1 MCYNP
6 LEKGGVLV
14 TDKANKLL
22 AALLER
28 YEQTNKTE
36 FPAMTLSDYP
46 DYVINELENNE
57 YITRKSNI
65 LMSVVLTEK
74 ALVEA
79 NN

>member
-1 MCYNP
+1 M
-6 LEKGGVLV
+6 

-22 AALLER
+22 AVLLER
-28 YEQTNKTE
+28 YNQTSKKE

-65 LMSVVLTEK
+65 LMSVVLTDK
-74 ALVEA
+74 ALAET

>member
-22 AALLER
+22 AVLLER
-28 YEQTNKTE
+28 YEQTKKTE
-36 FPAMTLSDYP
+36 FPAITLSDYS
-46 DYVINELENNE
+46 DDIIKELERND
-57 YITRKSNI
+57 YITRKSTI
-65 LMSVVLTEK
+65 LMSVVLTDK
-74 ALVEA
+74 ALAET